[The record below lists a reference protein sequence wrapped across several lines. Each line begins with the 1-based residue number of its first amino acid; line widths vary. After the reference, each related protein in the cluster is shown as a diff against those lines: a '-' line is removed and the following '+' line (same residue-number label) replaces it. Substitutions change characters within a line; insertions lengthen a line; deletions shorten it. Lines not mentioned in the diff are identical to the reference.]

1 MKTNLSGAL
10 SGPGVKLPFCIDW
23 SSIIMETYPAVIRR
37 DLEKAETQSGYADFM
52 QINLV
57 FNNGKLMVAEEK
69 TKTMYVLF

>member
-1 MKTNLSGAL
+1 
-10 SGPGVKLPFCIDW
+10 
-23 SSIIMETYPAVIRR
+23 METYPAVIRR

-57 FNNGKLMVAEEK
+57 FNNGKLMVVEEK